1 MKESNMQFIYFED
14 SWNEQEKKTEK
25 GDRRGEVQSGRTSP
39 TSTSSN
45 DSEGSRG

>member
-1 MKESNMQFIYFED
+1 MKKSNMQFIYFED

-25 GDRRGEVQSGRTSP
+25 GDRRGEVQSRGTSP
-39 TSTSSN
+39 TSSSSN